1 MAENNEDGLRGIQSL
16 CNILTFEKY
25 YKLQL
30 STGAFV
36 ILKAEI

>member
-1 MAENNEDGLRGIQSL
+1 MAEKMKMGLRGIQSL